1 VRARAKMQRSEF
13 SNEMSASL
21 QYLFRCKACGK
32 MSAPKATEQEA
43 RLAWNTM

>member
-1 VRARAKMQRSEF
+1 MQRSEF